1 MHLRRL
7 RLSWR
12 PVPAAFPAMTDPQSA
27 SRYALNQPRV
37 VGEIIDGE
45 VMVINLDTGVYYS
58 VTGVGAAV
66 WPMLVG
72 GATPREISDRVARH
86 YGTDSASVERDV
98 DAFIARLADEAIL
111 RPLQDG
117 VAAGSF
123 DALDNWPAVT
133 YPGFGFER
141 YDDMQAL
148 LVIDPVHEVGDF
160 GWPSRSAD
168 DSENA

>member
-1 MHLRRL
+1 
-7 RLSWR
+7 
-12 PVPAAFPAMTDPQSA
+12 MTDPQSA
-27 SRYALNQPRV
+27 ARYALNQPPV
-37 VGEIIDGE
+37 VGEVIDGE

-58 VTGVGAAV
+58 VTGAGAAV

-72 GATPREISDRVARH
+72 GATRVEISDRVARH
-86 YGTDSASVERDV
+86 YNASAASVERDLGM
-98 DAFIARLADEAIL
+98 FIARLADEAIL
-111 RPLQDG
+111 RPRQDD

-123 DALDNWPAVT
+123 DAAEEWPAMT

-168 DSENA
+168 DSHKA

>member
-1 MHLRRL
+1 
-7 RLSWR
+7 
-12 PVPAAFPAMTDPQSA
+12 MTDPQST
-27 SRYALNQPRV
+27 SRYALNQPPV
-37 VGEIIDGE
+37 VGEVIDGE

-58 VTGVGAAV
+58 VTGAGAAV

-72 GATPREISDRVARH
+72 GATRLEISERVARH
-86 YGTDSASVERDV
+86 YGADPAAVERDLGT
-98 DAFIARLADEAIL
+98 FIARLADEAIL
-111 RPLQDG
+111 CPRPDE
-117 VAAGSF
+117 VAAGLS
-123 DALDNWPAVT
+123 DTVEAWPAAT
-133 YPGFGFER
+133 YSGFGFER

>member
-1 MHLRRL
+1 VLPPDIIGARQVPY
-7 RLSWR
+7 
-12 PVPAAFPAMTDPQSA
+12 PVMADSHPAA
-27 SRYALNQPRV
+27 RYALNQPPV

-58 VTGVGAAV
+58 VTGAGAAV

-72 GATPREISDRVARH
+72 GATRLEISDRVARH
-86 YGTDSASVERDV
+86 YDADAASVERDLGT
-98 DAFIARLADEAIL
+98 FIALLANEAIL
-111 RPLQDG
+111 RPRPDD
-117 VAAGSF
+117 VAAGPF
-123 DALDNWPAVT
+123 DAVEAWPAVR

-168 DSENA
+168 DSEKA

>member
-1 MHLRRL
+1 MADGGGRGNAARDQRPGGTPLRR
-7 RLSWR
+7 RR
-12 PVPAAFPAMTDPQSA
+12 
-27 SRYALNQPRV
+27 R
-37 VGEIIDGE
+37 
-45 VMVINLDTGVYYS
+45 
-58 VTGVGAAV
+58 
-66 WPMLVG
+66 
-72 GATPREISDRVARH
+72 AT
-86 YGTDSASVERDV
+86 SVERDV
-98 DAFIARLADEAIL
+98 DAFITRLADEAIL
-111 RPLQDG
+111 RRLQDG

-123 DALDNWPAVT
+123 DALDNWPAVA

>member
-1 MHLRRL
+1 MTVD
-7 RLSWR
+7 LS
-12 PVPAAFPAMTDPQSA
+12 PVPVMTDPHSA
-27 SRYALNQPRV
+27 LRYALNQPPI
-37 VGEIIDGE
+37 VGEVIDGE

-58 VTGVGAAV
+58 VTGAGAADQHR
-66 WPMLVG
+66 PHG
-72 GATPREISDRVARH
+72 GATRREISDRVARH
-86 YGTDSASVERDV
+86 YGADAASVERDV
-98 DAFIARLADEAIL
+98 DPFVTQLTDEAIL
-111 RPLQDG
+111 RPLRDG
-117 VAAGSF
+117 AAAGSV
-123 DALDNWPAVT
+123 DSVDEWPSVA

>member
-1 MHLRRL
+1 
-7 RLSWR
+7 
-12 PVPAAFPAMTDPQSA
+12 MTDPQSA
-27 SRYALNQPRV
+27 ARYALNQPPV
-37 VGEIIDGE
+37 VGEVIDGE

-58 VTGVGAAV
+58 VTGAGAAV
-66 WPMLVG
+66 WPMLIA
-72 GATPREISDRVARH
+72 GATRLEISDRVARH
-86 YGTDSASVERDV
+86 YGASAASVERDLGM
-98 DAFIARLADEAIL
+98 FIARLADEAIL
-111 RPLQDG
+111 RPRHDD

-123 DALDNWPAVT
+123 DAVDEWPAAT

-168 DSENA
+168 DSEKA

>member
-1 MHLRRL
+1 MTDLQ
-7 RLSWR
+7 
-12 PVPAAFPAMTDPQSA
+12 PAA
-27 SRYALNQPRV
+27 RYALNQPPV
-37 VGEIIDGE
+37 VSEVIDGE

-58 VTGVGAAV
+58 VTGAGAAV

-72 GATPREISDRVARH
+72 GATQLEISDRVAQH
-86 YGTDSASVERDV
+86 YGASAASVERDLGT
-98 DAFIARLADEAIL
+98 FIARLADEAIL
-111 RPLQDG
+111 RPRQDG

-123 DALDNWPAVT
+123 DAAEEWPAVR
-133 YPGFGFER
+133 YAGFGFER

-168 DSENA
+168 DSEKA

>member
-1 MHLRRL
+1 
-7 RLSWR
+7 
-12 PVPAAFPAMTDPQSA
+12 MTDPQSDA
-27 SRYALNQPRV
+27 RYALNQPQV
-37 VGEIIDGE
+37 VGEVIDGE

-58 VTGVGAAV
+58 VTGAGAAV

-72 GATPREISDRVARH
+72 GATRLEISDRMARH
-86 YGTDSASVERDV
+86 YGAGAASAERDLGL
-98 DAFIARLADEAIL
+98 FIARLTEEAIL
-111 RPLQDG
+111 RPRQDDIG
-117 VAAGSF
+117 VGSF
-123 DALDNWPAVT
+123 DAGDEWPGAA

-168 DSENA
+168 DSEKA

>member
-1 MHLRRL
+1 MCGRQLPL
-7 RLSWR
+7 
-12 PVPAAFPAMTDPQSA
+12 PAMTDPQSVA
-27 SRYALNQPRV
+27 RYALNQPPV
-37 VGEIIDGE
+37 VGEVIDGE

-58 VTGVGAAV
+58 VTGAGAAV

-72 GATPREISDRVARH
+72 GATQREISDRVARH
-86 YGTDSASVERDV
+86 YGADAASVERDV
-98 DAFIARLADEAIL
+98 DAFVKQLADEAIL

-117 VAAGSF
+117 AAAEPVAAMGQ
-123 DALDNWPAVT
+123 WPAMA

>member
-1 MHLRRL
+1 
-7 RLSWR
+7 
-12 PVPAAFPAMTDPQSA
+12 MTEPQSA
-27 SRYALNQPRV
+27 PRYALNQPPI
-37 VGEIIDGE
+37 VGEVIDGE

-58 VTGVGAAV
+58 VTGAGAAV

-72 GATPREISDRVARH
+72 GATLREISDRVARH
-86 YGTDSASVERDV
+86 YGADPASVERDV
-98 DAFIARLADEAIL
+98 DRFIARLAGEAIL
-111 RPLQDG
+111 RPLQG
-117 VAAGSF
+117 ELAASSF
-123 DALDNWPAVT
+123 DAVDEWPAVA

-168 DSENA
+168 DGDNA

>member
-1 MHLRRL
+1 
-7 RLSWR
+7 
-12 PVPAAFPAMTDPQSA
+12 MTDPHSA
-27 SRYALNQPRV
+27 LRYALNQPPV
-37 VGEIIDGE
+37 VGEVIDGE

-58 VTGVGAAV
+58 VTGAGADV
-66 WPMLVG
+66 WPLLVG
-72 GATPREISDRVARH
+72 GATRREISDRVARH
-86 YGTDSASVERDV
+86 YGADAASVERDV
-98 DAFIARLADEAIL
+98 DTFITRLADEAIL
-111 RPLQDG
+111 RPLPDG
-117 VAAGSF
+117 AAAGSF
-123 DALDNWPAVT
+123 DSIDQWPAAA

>member
-1 MHLRRL
+1 MTN
-7 RLSWR
+7 
-12 PVPAAFPAMTDPQSA
+12 PQTAA
-27 SRYALNQPRV
+27 RYALNQPRV
-37 VGEIIDGE
+37 VGEVIDGE

-58 VTGVGAAV
+58 VTGAGAAV

-72 GATPREISDRVARH
+72 GATRLEISDRVARH
-86 YGTDSASVERDV
+86 YGTDAASVDRDLGT
-98 DAFIARLADEAIL
+98 FIARLADEAIL
-111 RPLQDG
+111 RPRPDD
-117 VAAGSF
+117 VAAGLS
-123 DALDNWPAVT
+123 DAAEAWPAAT

-168 DSENA
+168 DSEKA

>member
-1 MHLRRL
+1 
-7 RLSWR
+7 
-12 PVPAAFPAMTDPQSA
+12 MTDPQSVA
-27 SRYALNQPRV
+27 RYALNQPPV
-37 VGEIIDGE
+37 VGEVIDGE

-58 VTGVGAAV
+58 VTGAGAAV

-72 GATPREISDRVARH
+72 GATQREISDRVARH
-86 YGTDSASVERDV
+86 YGADAASVERDV
-98 DAFIARLADEAIL
+98 DAFVKQLAEEAIL

-117 VAAGSF
+117 AAAEPV
-123 DALDNWPAVT
+123 DAMGQWPAMA

>member
-1 MHLRRL
+1 MCDRQLL
-7 RLSWR
+7 
-12 PVPAAFPAMTDPQSA
+12 FPAMTDPQSVA
-27 SRYALNQPRV
+27 RYALNQPPV
-37 VGEIIDGE
+37 VGEVIDGE

-58 VTGVGAAV
+58 VTGAGAAV

-72 GATPREISDRVARH
+72 GATQRDISDRVARH
-86 YGTDSASVERDV
+86 YGADAASVERDV
-98 DAFIARLADEAIL
+98 DTFVKQLADEAIL

-117 VAAGSF
+117 AAAGPV
-123 DALDNWPAVT
+123 DAIDQWPAMA

-148 LVIDPVHEVGDF
+148 LLIDPVHEVGDF

>member
-1 MHLRRL
+1 MTVD
-7 RLSWR
+7 LS
-12 PVPAAFPAMTDPQSA
+12 PVPVMTDPHSA
-27 SRYALNQPRV
+27 LRYALNQPPI
-37 VGEIIDGE
+37 VGEVIDGE

-58 VTGVGAAV
+58 VTGAGAAV

-72 GATPREISDRVARH
+72 GATRREISDRVARH
-86 YGTDSASVERDV
+86 YGADAASVERDV
-98 DAFIARLADEAIL
+98 DTFVTQLTDEAIL
-111 RPLQDG
+111 RPLRDG
-117 VAAGSF
+117 AAAGSV
-123 DALDNWPAVT
+123 DSVDEWPSVA